1 MPMEIVIMVLALGLG
16 GMFTG
21 IVTDYLKTKRQVA
34 KTEASSGLNDE
45 VMARIDAM
53 SQRLAALEAIVTD
66 EDRELTRKFDQ
77 LREDAKRGVA

>member
-16 GMFTG
+16 GMF
-21 IVTDYLKTKRQVA
+21 
-34 KTEASSGLNDE
+34 
-45 VMARIDAM
+45 
-53 SQRLAALEAIVTD
+53 TD